1 MKNTIICIGRE
12 YGSGGREIGEKLAE
26 RLHIPC
32 YDKLLLKLGAEQF
45 GINESRM
52 REMDEKPPASLFSG
66 NTFADADTA
75 MMMQT
80 FYSESEQTTSAV
92 RATMEKLASEQSCI
106 IIGRCALSFLK
117 DYPVLSVFIYA
128 EKEDCIRRIMNR
140 NQLSYKDAEKRFKQV
155 NKMRKRYF
163 DFYSDTKWGEAESYD
178 FMLSTSALGVN
189 GCVELIAN
197 SIPLK
202 KEAVNNE

>member
-52 REMDEKPPASLFSG
+52 QRMDEMPPVSLFSG
-66 NTFADADTA
+66 NTFADTA
-75 MMMQT
+75 MMLQT
-80 FYSESEQTTSAV
+80 FYSESEQATNAV
-92 RATMEKLASEQSCI
+92 RATMEKLAAEQSCI
-106 IIGRCALSFLK
+106 IIGRCASSFLK
-117 DYPVLSVFIYA
+117 DYPVVSVFIYA
-128 EKEDCIRRIMNR
+128 DKEDCTHRIMNR
-140 NQLSYKDAEKRFKQV
+140 NQLSYRDAEKRFKQV

-178 FMLSTSALGVN
+178 AMLSSSALGIE
-189 GCVELIAN
+189 GCVDLIEK
-197 SIPLK
+197 SVRLK
-202 KEAVNNE
+202 QEVWGHE

>member
-66 NTFADADTA
+66 NTFADTA

-106 IIGRCALSFLK
+106 IIGRCASSFLK
-117 DYPVLSVFIYA
+117 VYPVLSVFIYA
-128 EKEDCIRRIMNR
+128 DKEDCIRRIMNR

-163 DFYSDTKWGEAESYD
+163 NFYSDTKWGEAESYD
-178 FMLSTSALGVN
+178 AMLSSSALGVT
-189 GCVELIAN
+189 GCVNLIEK
-197 SIPLK
+197 SLHLK
-202 KEAVNNE
+202 KGGLGT